1 LIGLRALAIAAFVT
15 AAPAAWAQDAP
26 RVIGTFPPTE
36 SLVPAGIGQIQV
48 TYDRPMM
55 AKSWSFA
62 TGGERAFPEVDG
74 GPVQSDDGRTFSL
87 AVKLRAHT
95 TYVIWLNTDRFQNF
109 KDEQGRAAVPYR
121 LTFTTSE

>member
-1 LIGLRALAIAAFVT
+1 LSARLALALAVMLG
-15 AAPAAWAQDAP
+15 AAPVARAQDAP
-26 RVIGTFPPTE
+26 KVIGTFPP
-36 SLVPAGIGQIQV
+36 SQSVVPAGIGQIQV

-62 TGGERAFPEVDG
+62 TGDEHAFPEVDG

-95 TYVIWLNTDRFQNF
+95 TYVIWLNTERYQNF
-109 KDEQGRAAVPYR
+109 KDEQGRAATPYR